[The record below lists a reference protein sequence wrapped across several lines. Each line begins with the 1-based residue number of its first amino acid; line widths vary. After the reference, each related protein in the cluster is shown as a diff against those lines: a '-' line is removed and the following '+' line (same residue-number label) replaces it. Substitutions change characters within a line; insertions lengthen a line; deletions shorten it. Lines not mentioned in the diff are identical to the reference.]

1 MNDKSLTPGGVKSF
15 LPDLIKYAENE
26 ANLSDFVTKS
36 KSMSKADFEKLFFD
50 FLKSDGSSWASS
62 IKFKTKFTPMSQNL
76 PEIIAWTFPYNHLQ
90 FESSIGY
97 IKAMNQMFD
106 IIDKHKD
113 KITPSEGRTFAYSA
127 LYSNYVTIEI
137 ITRELVRNIILA
149 TVCIFVVTLF
159 LLTDIVGSLMVLLS
173 VIMTLI
179 DVAGFMHFWGLSVDT
194 VSAVL
199 LTVTISRKSLDIYSS
214 SQCTV
219 ADHKLYACWYSKFF
233 LFFKNPF
240 GWAFFQKI
248 VNFEKKSFSPIWIT
262 L

>member
-1 MNDKSLTPGGVKSF
+1 MFPTNVPYSIYNSVYRTQTLNDKSLTPGGVKSF

-36 KSMSKADFEKLFFD
+36 KSMSKADFDKLFFD
-50 FLKSDGSSWASS
+50 FLKTDGSSWASS
-62 IKFKTKFTPMSQNL
+62 IKFKTKFTPMSQSL

-97 IKAMNQMFD
+97 IKAMNEMFD

-113 KITPSEGRTFAYSA
+113 IITPSEGQTFAYSA

-149 TVCIFVVTLF
+149 TVCIFVVTLL

-199 LTVTISRKSLDIYSS
+199 LTVSILELRQYKNGLVSVKRMFVL
-214 SQCTV
+214 
-219 ADHKLYACWYSKFF
+219 KFPP
-233 LFFKNPF
+233 FFSHLHGK
-240 GWAFFQKI
+240 GK
-248 VNFEKKSFSPIWIT
+248 
-262 L
+262 